1 MRFSPTWAENATT
14 GVLLVLASAVPRRR
28 LMAPG
33 PSVAEQT
40 PARPV
45 RRP

>member
-1 MRFSPTWAENATT
+1 MRFSPTWAEKATT
-14 GVLLVLASAVPRRR
+14 GVLLVVASAVPRSR

-33 PSVAEQT
+33 PRVAEHT

-45 RRP
+45 IRP